1 MKFGASFLLVIL
13 LSLVGFAQKGKD
25 IFPIKYTT
33 AETVYL
39 EGGKAKGLNVGD
51 KLMVVCDKKKVVAE
65 IEVVYV
71 AEHSASCRIIHTDEP
86 IKPGDLAVVVTR
98 TKQTESSVQT
108 SKTPEPTPE
117 KKEVL
122 TVKEKKTVQ
131 KRRQSRRNASRLSG
145 SVSVQYYHWNDQSA
159 SNLDFSQPTARFNLR
174 VNNLWNKEY
183 QLRIRTRTRYNQRS
197 QELGPDIPQ
206 NELRNRVYE
215 LSLSYDNP
223 QVPFNYK
230 VGRIISNYMSGIGY
244 IDGMQFQYNLSPS
257 VRMGIFAGT
266 QPDWRTSNFQTNIQ
280 KFGAFWNY
288 RQGEIQSSQ
297 FESTIAA
304 AAEYHSS
311 VVSREFVYIRN
322 SYSYQSRLYLYQS
335 AEIDIN
341 RNWRKARAGERF
353 SLTNLFL
360 SARYRHANWLTL
372 GLTFDNR
379 KNYWTY
385 EIRTIE
391 QILFD
396 DALRRGLRGSISLR
410 LPAKVFVYSN
420 VGIRKRETDSRSTY
434 SYAGGIRKADFLLRR
449 LSLGIN
455 AAGFNSPLSSGYT
468 ASLRLAKSLLSGQR
482 FEVGLGNYAYTGGVD
497 NSTRNN
503 KWARVNGY
511 FPLMGRIF
519 LYGQY
524 EYNWGADIKGQR
536 ILTELGYRF

>member
-1 MKFGASFLLVIL
+1 MKFGVSVLLIVL
-13 LSLVGFAQKGKD
+13 LSVVGFAQNGKD
-25 IFPIKYTT
+25 IFPIKYIT

-65 IEVVYV
+65 LEVIYV
-71 AEHSASCRIIHTDEP
+71 AEYSASCRIIHTEEP

-98 TKQTESSVQT
+98 KKQKTPSVET
-108 SKTPEPTPE
+108 PKTPEPAPE
-117 KKEVL
+117 VKPQPTQKTKKPS
-122 TVKEKKTVQ
+122 
-131 KRRQSRRNASRLSG
+131 RSRRSTSRVSG
-145 SVSVQYYHWNDQSA
+145 SVSAQYYHWNDQSI

-174 VNNLWNKEY
+174 INNLWDKEY
-183 QLRIRTRTRYNQRS
+183 QLRIRTRTRYNQRNREYS
-197 QELGPDIPQ
+197 PDVPQ
-206 NELRNRVYE
+206 NEWRNRIYE
-215 LSLSYDNP
+215 LSLSYDNL
-223 QVPFNYK
+223 QAPFNYK

-244 IDGMQFQYNLSPS
+244 IDGLQLQYNLSSS

-266 QPDWRTSNFQTNIQ
+266 QPDWRTSDFQTNIQ
-280 KFGAFWNY
+280 KFGAFWSY
-288 RQGEIQSSQ
+288 RQGDVIEGGR

-311 VVSREFVYIRN
+311 VVSREFIFLRN
-322 SYSYQSRLYLYQS
+322 SYSYKSRLYIYQS
-335 AEIDIN
+335 AEVDIN

-391 QILFD
+391 EILFD
-396 DALRRGLRGSISLR
+396 DAFRRGLRGSISVK
-410 LPAKVFVYSN
+410 LPARVYFYST
-420 VGIRKRETDSRSTY
+420 VGMRKRETDSRSTY
-434 SYAGGIRKADFLLRR
+434 SYSGGIRKVDFLFRR
-449 LSLGIN
+449 LSVNLN
-455 AAGFNSPLSSGYT
+455 VAGFNNPLSNGYT
-468 ASLRLAKSLLSGQR
+468 TSVRLAKSLLSGQR
-482 FEVGLGNYAYTGGVD
+482 FEIGGGNYAYRGGVE

-503 KWARVNGY
+503 QWARFNGY
-511 FPLMGRIF
+511 FPLIGRLF

-524 EYNWGADIKGQR
+524 EYDWGDDIKGQR